1 MSVASFSFTPKNP
14 KLIEYEILRGG
25 HSFLPKKKMTAEHSE
40 VLSLKKKILLTK

>member
-25 HSFLPKKKMTAEHSE
+25 HSFLPKKMTAEHSE